1 MIYFAWAADSQTET
15 FYGPLNPR
23 TGKRSRVGVLSAFSS
38 RKARSAFI
46 EQSQGAAA
54 VVTRPYARQMKAG
67 LEDRAFNELV
77 AVLVGGER

>member
-1 MIYFAWAADSQTET
+1 MIYFAWAADSQAET

-23 TGKRSRVGVLSAFSS
+23 TGKRSRVGVLSVFTS

-54 VVTRPYARQMKAG
+54 VVTRPYTRQMKAG
-67 LEDRAFNELV
+67 LDYRAFKELV
-77 AVLVGGER
+77 AILVGGER

>member
-1 MIYFAWAADSQTET
+1 MIYFAWAADSQAET
-15 FYGPLNPR
+15 FYGPPNPR
-23 TGKRSRVGVLSAFSS
+23 TGKRSRVGELSAFTS
-38 RKARSAFI
+38 RKARSVFI
-46 EQSQGAAA
+46 EQSQRAVA

>member
-15 FYGPLNPR
+15 FYGLPNPR
-23 TGKRSRVGVLSAFSS
+23 TCKRSCVGVLSAFTS
-38 RKARSAFI
+38 RKARSVFI

-67 LEDRAFNELV
+67 LDERAFNELV
-77 AVLVGGER
+77 AAQVGGEE

>member
-1 MIYFAWAADSQTET
+1 MIYFAWAADSQAET

-23 TGKRSRVGVLSAFSS
+23 TGKRSRVGVLSAFTS
-38 RKARSAFI
+38 RKARAAFI
-46 EQSQGAAA
+46 AQCKGSAA

>member
-1 MIYFAWAADSQTET
+1 MIYFAWAADGQTET

-23 TGKRSRVGVLSAFSS
+23 TGKRSHVGVLSAFSS

-77 AVLVGGER
+77 AVLVVGEL

>member
-1 MIYFAWAADSQTET
+1 MIYFAWVADSQTET
-15 FYGPLNPR
+15 FYGPSNPR
-23 TGKRSRVGVLSAFSS
+23 TGKRSRGGVLGAFTS

-67 LEDRAFNELV
+67 LDDRAFNELV
-77 AVLVGGER
+77 AALAGGEV